1 MSFASDNTGPAHPKV
16 LDAII
21 AANTGYVPSYG
32 ADPLTAKAADMV
44 REVFEAPEAS
54 VHFVATGTAANSLI
68 LASLST
74 PFDAIHCTACA
85 HITEDECN
93 APEFFTGG
101 AKLLH
106 VQDEH
111 GLMDPAALAAA
122 LGSHDPRSIMVPQ
135 KGPVSLTQ
143 VTETGTLYTL
153 EHLRSLT
160 DIAHSHGVKVHLDGA
175 RFANAIAAL
184 GCTAAEMTWKA
195 GIDAVSFGGTKN
207 GCLGVEACVIFDP
220 SLSREMELRRKRA
233 GHLFSKHRFLAAQM
247 QGYLSDGL
255 WLDLAQ
261 RSNAAGQKLAA
272 ILRAH
277 PEARLLHEPQANMIF
292 ASLPR
297 RIHKVLIAAGANYD
311 LHGKLDSGSDD
322 DLMTARFVC
331 DWSTTDEAIN
341 TFETLLAPR

>member
-1 MSFASDNTGPAHPKV
+1 MFFASDNTGPAHPKV
-16 LDAII
+16 LDAIVS
-21 AANTGYVPSYG
+21 ANAGYAPSYG
-32 ADPLTAKAADMV
+32 RDPLTEDAADMV
-44 REVFEAPEAS
+44 RDVFEAPDAS

-68 LASLST
+68 LASLAT

-93 APEFFTGG
+93 APEFFSGG
-101 AKLLH
+101 AKLRH

-111 GLMDPAALAAA
+111 GLMDPAALASA

-153 EHLRSLT
+153 DHLRTLT
-160 DIAHSHGVKVHLDGA
+160 DIAHEHGVKVHLDGA

-184 GCTAAEMTWKA
+184 GCSPAEMTWKA

-247 QGYLSDGL
+247 KGYLSDGL
-255 WLDLAQ
+255 WLELAAQ
-261 RSNAAGQKLAA
+261 ANNAGQKLAS

-292 ASLPR
+292 VSLPR

-311 LHGKLDSGSDD
+311 LHGSLTTGSDED
-322 DLMTARFVC
+322 HITARFVC
-331 DWSTTDEAIN
+331 DWSTTEAAIN
-341 TFETLLAPR
+341 EFATLLSSR